1 MALLSQTVKDRI
13 ERLGQRFRAELPD
26 RLSELEA
33 SFDRL
38 AVKNDDLEALQDLRY
53 QSHRLAGSGATF
65 GLNHLSTLARR
76 VENLVAGSLDED
88 GELTDAGAKE
98 LRGYLDALRS
108 AAKSTPEFDGSD
120 FDTLEEAPV
129 DGAEEPER
137 IVCLMLEDQ
146 TRCQDYAD
154 QLGFFGFDVRLVSRA
169 DQIEELLKERFRVA
183 VVVDATSL
191 PPAGSTCPLRRLSD
205 EYKELFSL
213 IVLCEEDNYDWRLR
227 AVRCGGD
234 AFIAEPVEITHLVD
248 KIETVC
254 HPMARVPYHVVL
266 VDDDPEFVSYIAM
279 VLQNA
284 GMITSV
290 VTDPRNLFQV
300 MVESKPELIVLDIY
314 MPDCD
319 GIELARMIR
328 QQDAYVGIPIVF
340 LSVENDARKQ
350 LEAVREGA
358 DDFFVKPIEPNHLVT
373 SIRMRAQRTRDM
385 RFFMERDS
393 LTGLLN
399 HSSLREKLSTEV
411 QRARRMGIDVCFAML
426 DLDHFKSVNDT
437 YGHLAGDR
445 VLKSLARLL
454 TERLRKTDI
463 VGRYGGEEF
472 GVVLFNTDLENASRV
487 MDEVRDRFSQIR
499 HVNEDESFFV
509 TFSCGVASF
518 RDNDTARL
526 LAEEADRALYRAK
539 EAGRN
544 NVARASALET
554 PGQPA

>member
-1 MALLSQTVKDRI
+1 MALLSQTVRERI
-13 ERLGQRFRAELPD
+13 ERLGRRFRAELPD
-26 RLSELEA
+26 RLSELER
-33 SFDRL
+33 SLERL
-38 AVKNDDLEALQDLRY
+38 SIQKDDFEALQELRY

-65 GLNHLSTLARR
+65 GLHHLSTLAKK
-76 VENLVAGSLDED
+76 VEDIVVASIEN
-88 GELTDAGAKE
+88 GAALKSSAATE
-98 LRGYLDALRS
+98 LRGHLDALWN
-108 AAKSTPEFDGSD
+108 AAQVTPSPDGSE
-120 FDTLEEAPV
+120 FDTLEEAPD
-129 DGAEEPER
+129 DGAEESER
-137 IVCLMLEDQ
+137 IVCLLLKDE
-146 TRCQDYAD
+146 TRCQDYSD
-154 QLGFFGFDVRLVSRA
+154 QLGFFGFTVHVVSRP
-169 DQIEELLKERFRVA
+169 DEIEKLLKNHFRVA
-183 VVVDATSL
+183 AVVDATFL
-191 PPAGSTCPLRRLSD
+191 PSGSSECPLRRLSD
-205 EYKELFSL
+205 EFKELFSL

-234 AFIAEPVEITHLVD
+234 AFIAEPVEITHLID

-266 VDDDPEFVSYIAM
+266 VDDDPEFISYVAM

-300 MVESKPELIVLDIY
+300 MVESKPELIILDIY
-314 MPDCD
+314 MPECD
-319 GIELARMIR
+319 GVELARMIR

-350 LEAVREGA
+350 LEAIREGA
-358 DDFFVKPIEPNHLVT
+358 DDFFVKPIDPNHLVT

-411 QRARRMGIDVCFAML
+411 QRARRMGTDVCFAMV

-445 VLKSLARLL
+445 VLKTLSRLL
-454 TERLRKTDI
+454 SERLRKTDI

-472 GVVLFNTDLENASRV
+472 GVVLFNTDLVNAARV
-487 MDEVRDRFSQIR
+487 IDEVRDRFSQIR
-499 HVNEDESFFV
+499 QVNEEESFFV

-518 RDNDTARL
+518 HDFDTARL

-544 NVARASALET
+544 RVVKASAVT
-554 PGQPA
+554 APRQPT

>member
-1 MALLSQTVKDRI
+1 MALLSQTVRDRI

-26 RLSELEA
+26 RISELEN
-33 SFDRL
+33 SYEHLSNQRGD
-38 AVKNDDLEALQDLRY
+38 KEALQELRY

-65 GLNHLSTLARR
+65 GMHHLSSLARKM
-76 VENLVAGSLDED
+76 EEIALEFGDKG
-88 GELTDAGAKE
+88 GELPLHSVTE
-98 LRGYLDALRS
+98 LRGHLDALWN
-108 AAKSTPEFDGSD
+108 AAQVVPEPDGQSMD
-120 FDTLEEAPV
+120 VLEEAPLME
-129 DGAEEPER
+129 GNEPER
-137 IVCLMLEDQ
+137 IVCLLFDSSD
-146 TRCQDYAD
+146 RAQDYKD
-154 QLGFFGFDVRLVSRA
+154 QLGFFGFSVHSVSTP
-169 DQIEELLKERFRVA
+169 DQIEAFLEDKYRVA
-183 VVVDATSL
+183 AVVEATYL
-191 PPAGSTCPLRRLSD
+191 PEVQLECPLNRLRQ
-205 EYKELFSL
+205 EYPELFSL

-254 HPMARVPYHVVL
+254 HPMSRVPYHVVL

-279 VLQNA
+279 LLQNA

-290 VTDPRNLFQV
+290 VTDPRTLFEV

-319 GIELARMIR
+319 GVELARMIR

-340 LSVENDARKQ
+340 LSVEQDARKQ
-350 LEAVREGA
+350 LEAIREGA
-358 DDFFVKPIEPNHLVT
+358 DDFFVKPIDPSHIVT

-426 DLDHFKSVNDT
+426 DLDHFKSINDT

-445 VLKSLARLL
+445 VLKTLSRLL
-454 TERLRKTDI
+454 NERLRKTDI
-463 VGRYGGEEF
+463 IGRYGGEEF
-472 GVVLFNTDLENASRV
+472 GVVLFNTDLDNAARV
-487 MDEVRDRFSQIR
+487 MDEVRDRFSQVR
-499 HVNEDESFFV
+499 HVNEDEAFHV

-518 RDNDTARL
+518 RDHHTARR
-526 LAEEADRALYRAK
+526 LAEEADKALYGAK
-539 EAGRN
+539 EGGRN
-544 NVARASALET
+544 RVVKA
-554 PGQPA
+554 

>member
-1 MALLSQTVKDRI
+1 MALLSQTVRERI
-13 ERLGQRFRAELPD
+13 ERLSQRFRAELPD
-26 RLSELEA
+26 RLSELEG
-33 SFDRL
+33 SYERL
-38 AVKNDDLEALQDLRY
+38 ASQRDDFEALQELRY

-65 GLNHLSTLARR
+65 GLHHLSTLARK
-76 VENLVAGSLDED
+76 VEDIVVGSIEN
-88 GELTDAGAKE
+88 GEPLKESAATE
-98 LRGYLDALRS
+98 LRGHLDALWNT
-108 AAKSTPEFDGSD
+108 AHVTPGPDGAEFDA
-120 FDTLEEAPV
+120 LEEAPD
-129 DGAEEPER
+129 DGAQEPER
-137 IVCLMLEDQ
+137 IVCLLLRDQ
-146 TRCQDYAD
+146 MRCQDYSD
-154 QLGFFGFDVRLVSRA
+154 QLGFFGFTVHVVSGPEE
-169 DQIEELLKERFRVA
+169 IEKLLKERFRVA
-183 VVVDATSL
+183 AVVDATFL
-191 PPAGSTCPLRRLSD
+191 PSGAGDCPLRRLSD
-205 EYKELFSL
+205 EYNDLFSL

-234 AFIAEPVEITHLVD
+234 GFIAEPVEITHLVD

-266 VDDDPEFVSYIAM
+266 VDDDPEFISYVAM

-290 VTDPRNLFQV
+290 VTDPRNLFQL
-300 MVESKPELIVLDIY
+300 MVESKPELILLDIY
-314 MPDCD
+314 MPECD
-319 GIELARMIR
+319 GVELARMIR

-350 LEAVREGA
+350 LEAIREGA
-358 DDFFVKPIEPNHLVT
+358 DDFFVKPIDPNHLVT

-393 LTGLLN
+393 LTGLLS

-445 VLKSLARLL
+445 VLKTLSRLL
-454 TERLRKTDI
+454 SERLRKTDI

-472 GVVLFNTDLENASRV
+472 GVVLFNTDLDNATQV
-487 MDEVRDRFSQIR
+487 IDEVRDRFSQIR
-499 HVNEDESFFV
+499 HVSEEESIFV

-518 RDNDTARL
+518 RDFDTARL

-544 NVARASALET
+544 IVVKASAVT
-554 PGQPA
+554 ASGQPT